1 MKQEDNKILENIEW
15 HSLLKDAI
23 RNFWTVILAGII
35 AFLGLYVAE
44 HSVYKPEYKS
54 EATLVVRAKAASS
67 LAYTNLSASS
77 EMAKIYTKVFTQPAM
92 KKMAAEDA
100 GYDSFDGEI
109 KASVQE
115 GANLL
120 ELTVLSSDPEK
131 AYNLLSS
138 VLKVYP
144 NISDAVFSNSVIDV
158 ISAPEMSKSPTNT
171 ISSSRRI
178 QISLLVA
185 AAWFAMIMVFSFFRD
200 TVKNVKIFEKKIDAK
215 LLGTVTHERRPLPLW
230 KRIMG
235 KKRGMLVDTAF
246 ATLKFTE
253 DYNQIATK
261 LSYIK
266 RNTGSKVFTITS
278 VTENEGKS
286 TASSNIAISL
296 ARRGYKVVLMD
307 LDIHKPAMY
316 KIFRYRRPL
325 KTEFSDI
332 LRGEVSPKEYD
343 FLRYK
348 KTNLF
353 LALSKKSCPDASE
366 WIGSEIVNQ
375 CLKSLREKV
384 DFVIIDTPPTS
395 VSADA
400 MSIAKMSDKTI
411 LVVRTDTV
419 DVADINDTVLTIS
432 GVGGSF
438 AGCILNDVYSPFT
451 LFGNMGAD
459 DRGYSMYRNSSY
471 RRYSAYANSDKY
483 RKLIDEDLLSVNDSS
498 KK

>member
-1 MKQEDNKILENIEW
+1 MEKEKIGILDVIEW
-15 HSLLKDAI
+15 HSLARDAI

-35 AFLGLYVAE
+35 TFLGIYVAE

-67 LAYTNLSASS
+67 LAYTNLTASS
-77 EMAKIYTKVFTQPAM
+77 EMANIYTKVFTQSAM

-100 GYDSFDGEI
+100 GYESFDGQI
-109 KASVQE
+109 SASVHE
-115 GANLL
+115 GTNLL
-120 ELTVLSSDPEK
+120 NISVVSSDPEM

-138 VLKVYP
+138 VLRVYP
-144 NISDAVFSNSVIDV
+144 NISDAVFSNSVIDIV
-158 ISAPEMSKSPTNT
+158 SAPEMPTSPTNK
-171 ISSSRRI
+171 ISSSRRVLI
-178 QISLLVA
+178 AFVVA
-185 AAWFAMIMVFSFFRD
+185 AVWFAAILVLSFFRD
-200 TVKNVKIFEKKIDAK
+200 TVKNVKIFEKKIDAN
-215 LLGTVTHERRPLPLW
+215 LLGTVTHEKRPLSLW
-230 KRIMG
+230 KRILG

-246 ATLKFTE
+246 ASLKFTE
-253 DYNQIATK
+253 DYSQIATK
-261 LSYIK
+261 LTYIR

-286 TASSNIAISL
+286 TASANIAISL

-307 LDIHKPAMY
+307 LDLHKPAMY

-332 LRGEVSPKEYD
+332 LKGAVSPKEYD

-353 LALSKKSCPDASE
+353 LALSRKNCPDASE
-366 WIGSEIVNQ
+366 WIGSDVVKQ

-395 VSADA
+395 VTADA

-432 GVGGSF
+432 NVGGSF
-438 AGCILNDVYSPFT
+438 AGCILNDVYKPFT
-451 LFGNMGAD
+451 LFGNMGTD
-459 DRGYSMYRNSSY
+459 DRGYSMYRSSSY
-471 RRYSAYANSDKY
+471 RKYSNYANPDTY
-483 RKLIDEDLLSVNDSS
+483 RKLMQEDLLSVDDS

>member
-1 MKQEDNKILENIEW
+1 MKSEKTGILDVIEW
-15 HSLLKDAI
+15 HSLARDAI
-23 RNFWTVILAGII
+23 RNFWTVILAGVI

-67 LAYTNLSASS
+67 LAYTNLTASS
-77 EMAKIYTKVFTQPAM
+77 EMANIYTKVFTQPAM

-100 GYDSFDGEI
+100 GYKSFDGEI
-109 KASVQE
+109 SASVHE
-115 GANLL
+115 STNLL
-120 ELTVLSSDPEK
+120 NISVVSSDPEM

-158 ISAPEMSKSPTNT
+158 VSAPEMPTSPTNAL
-171 ISSSRRI
+171 SSSRRV
-178 QISLLVA
+178 QIAFLVA
-185 AAWFAMIMVFSFFRD
+185 VAWFAVILVLSFFRD

-246 ATLKFTE
+246 ASLKFTE

-261 LSYIK
+261 LSYIR
-266 RNTGSKVFTITS
+266 RNTGSKVFTVTS

-286 TASSNIAISL
+286 TASANIAISL

-307 LDIHKPAMY
+307 LDLHKPAMY

-332 LRGEVSPKEYD
+332 LRGKVSPKEYD

-353 LALSKKSCPDASE
+353 LALSRKNCPDVSE

-375 CLKSLREKV
+375 CLNSLREKV

-395 VSADA
+395 VTADA
-400 MSIAKMSDKTI
+400 MTIAKMSDKTI

-419 DVADINDTVLTIS
+419 DIADINDTILTIS
-432 GVGGSF
+432 NIGAGFV
-438 AGCILNDVYSPFT
+438 GCILNDVYKPFT
-451 LFGNMGAD
+451 LFGNMGTD
-459 DRGYSMYRNSSY
+459 DRGYSMYKS
-471 RRYSAYANSDKY
+471 SAYRKYNGYASSDTY
-483 RKLIDEDLLSVNDSS
+483 RKLMEEELLSVNDSN
-498 KK
+498 K

>member
-1 MKQEDNKILENIEW
+1 MEKENANILENIEW

-35 AFLGLYVAE
+35 AFLGIYVVE

-54 EATLVVRAKAASS
+54 QATLVVRAKAASS
-67 LAYTNLSASS
+67 LAYSNLSASS
-77 EMAKIYTKVFTQPAM
+77 EMASIYTKVFTQSAM
-92 KKMAAEDA
+92 KNMAAKDA
-100 GYDSFDGEI
+100 GYESFDGEI
-109 KASVQE
+109 SASVHE
-115 GANLL
+115 STNLL
-120 ELTVLSSDPEK
+120 NISVVSSDPEK

-144 NISDAVFSNSVIDV
+144 NISDAVFSNSVIDIV
-158 ISAPEMSKSPTNT
+158 SAPEMPTKPTNT
-171 ISSSRRI
+171 ISSTRRV
-178 QISLLVA
+178 QISMVVA
-185 AAWFAMIMVFSFFRD
+185 ALWFVMILVLSFFRD

-215 LLGTVTHERRPLPLW
+215 LLGTVTHEKRPLPLW
-230 KRIMG
+230 RRIMG
-235 KKRGMLVDTAF
+235 QKQGMLVDTAF

-253 DYNQIATK
+253 DYSQIATK
-261 LSYIK
+261 LSYIR

-278 VTENEGKS
+278 ISENEGKS
-286 TASSNIAISL
+286 TASANIAISL

-307 LDIHKPAMY
+307 LDLRKPAMY

-325 KTEFSDI
+325 KIEFSDI
-332 LRGEVSPKEYD
+332 LKGEVSPKEYD

-353 LALSKKSCPDASE
+353 LALSRKSCPDVSE
-366 WIGSEIVNQ
+366 WIGSEIVSQ

-395 VSADA
+395 VTADA

-432 GVGGSF
+432 NVGGSF
-438 AGCILNDVYSPFT
+438 AGCILNDVYKPFT
-451 LFGNMGAD
+451 LFGHMGTD
-459 DRGYSMYRNSSY
+459 DRGYSMYRSSSY
-471 RRYSAYANSDKY
+471 RKYSTYANPDTY
-483 RKLIDEDLLSVNDSS
+483 RKLIDEDLLSVNDG